1 MKILQTSGVPIYR
14 QIAAAFRE
22 DILGGKMKEGDYLPS
37 IRALAAELKVS
48 VITTM
53 KAYETLEEEGLVTA
67 VQGKGFVVNARD
79 SDMVMEQYRR
89 EVEKNLIQ
97 AVKKAKV
104 AGIAKKELKETIDL
118 FWTEEEEE

>member
-14 QIAAAFRE
+14 QIA
-22 DILGGKMKEGDYLPS
+22 DYLPS
-37 IRALAAELKVS
+37 IRSLAADLKVS

-67 VQGKGFVVNARD
+67 VQGKGFVVNARN

-89 EVEKNLIQ
+89 EVEKNLSV
-97 AVKKAKV
+97 AVKKAKA
-104 AGIAKKELKETIDL
+104 AGISKTELEETIDV
-118 FWTEEEEE
+118 FWSEETEE